1 MTDPTAGMTPQCRR
15 VYTHLREIG
24 PLTDGDARRLYSIG
38 HVASRISELRH
49 AHGIPIQTS
58 YILVETARGEQ
69 VRVAEY
75 RLARDE

>member
-1 MTDPTAGMTPQCRR
+1 MADLTAGMTPQCRR
-15 VYTHLREIG
+15 VYNHLKEIG

-49 AHGIPIQTS
+49 SHGIPIGTT
-58 YILVETARGEQ
+58 YIMVETARGEK

-75 RLARDE
+75 SLEGR